1 MRNFRMAYLILAH
14 KNSTQIN
21 MLIDALTHDKI
32 DIFIHLD
39 LKSTIKDEIRQCENI
54 YFVENRTDVEW
65 GTVSQVYAM
74 LNSLQVIYN
83 TNKKYDYIH
92 LISGQDFPLNKAE
105 DIITFFYLN
114 NGKQFLNMWEA
125 SGFWYSRVAVYYPKI
140 LLINNSIVKIIRGI
154 YSRIIMLIPILH
166 RNYKFLGDLYIGS
179 QWFSITG
186 ECLTYILDYV
196 ENNPQV
202 LEFYKNSL
210 CPDELII
217 NTIVANSHFKKDIIN
232 DNLRYI
238 DWSEGKDSPKILT
251 KDDLDK
257 ILGSRKLF
265 GRKFDISKDRE
276 VIEYLLKYR
285 KED

>member
-154 YSRIIMLIPILH
+154 YSRI
-166 RNYKFLGDLYIGS
+166 
-179 QWFSITG
+179 
-186 ECLTYILDYV
+186 
-196 ENNPQV
+196 
-202 LEFYKNSL
+202 
-210 CPDELII
+210 
-217 NTIVANSHFKKDIIN
+217 
-232 DNLRYI
+232 
-238 DWSEGKDSPKILT
+238 
-251 KDDLDK
+251 
-257 ILGSRKLF
+257 
-265 GRKFDISKDRE
+265 
-276 VIEYLLKYR
+276 
-285 KED
+285 